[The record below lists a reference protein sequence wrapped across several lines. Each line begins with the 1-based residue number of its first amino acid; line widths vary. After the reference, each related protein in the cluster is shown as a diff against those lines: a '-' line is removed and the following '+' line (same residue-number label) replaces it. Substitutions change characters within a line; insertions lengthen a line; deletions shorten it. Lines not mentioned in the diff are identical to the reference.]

1 MMPPLHHHQQQ
12 KDRRRREKPLKTF
25 NSNVRIIGYPVPYVY
40 CTLGNLALAY
50 SDLDFASP
58 SGRHVLRH
66 YSRTASEPPHEP
78 IPFLKPRLKARSTQP
93 SERGTDMMV
102 ADATSEKG
110 GIASS
115 GGRRFAPSRRR
126 RCRCAHF
133 HHAMWRRLVKYSS
146 ARVRCAY
153 PCQLQA
159 RYTAKTIGF
168 ERRCSAYHTLHD
180 QRS

>member
-1 MMPPLHHHQQQ
+1 MGLARELFRETSHAPQSQ
-12 KDRRRREKPLKTF
+12 KFSPRAARAEGTGAFAPAKHARTGQKKRSRYRFSRRT
-25 NSNVRIIGYPVPYVY
+25 
-40 CTLGNLALAY
+40 C
-50 SDLDFASP
+50 
-58 SGRHVLRH
+58 SGEAFFGFF
-66 YSRTASEPPHEP
+66 SRTASEPPHEP

-133 HHAMWRRLVKYSS
+133 HHAMWRHLVRYSS

-153 PCQLQA
+153 PCPTHA
-159 RYTAKTIGF
+159 THAATPP
-168 ERRCSAYHTLHD
+168 S
-180 QRS
+180 